1 MTSKYTTILL
11 RIFVAMLAVLNGCAP
26 SKTTSVEEVTL
37 PTVSDVKP
45 VDLTV
50 IPDDQGMTMEWK
62 RKGDGLISG
71 YNIYI
76 TDEQQVNDSARPF
89 NFEPYPGDT
98 NPDDG
103 VETFKAEGL
112 ENGKRYFVSVKVIRP
127 DRTLSPSS
135 NQASTICGPRGELV
149 IESRYSGEH
158 DGYALMDN
166 KYVRAFAKNNDLY
179 FYSSNGFDYLASPS
193 RLDGFNR
200 KSLFSKLSVNGDL
213 PEIRTAVS
221 KLKVN
226 PNSERAE
233 LKVGDW
239 ILIRTADNH
248 NGLLKVLGFEGE
260 GKGRKVKLEF
270 AFCPAEGEMVF

>member
-1 MTSKYTTILL
+1 MNSKLAILVL
-11 RIFVAMLAVLNGCAP
+11 GTFFIVLVALNGCAP
-26 SKTTSVEEVTL
+26 SKTTSVEEVTP

-45 VDLTV
+45 VDLSV
-50 IPDDQGMTMEWK
+50 IPGDQGMTVEWK

-76 TDEQQVNDSARPF
+76 SDDQQIGDSTKPF

-98 NPDDG
+98 NPEDG

-112 ENGKRYFVSVKVIRP
+112 ENGKRYFVSVRVIRP
-127 DRTLSPSS
+127 DRSLSRSS
-135 NQASTICGPRGELV
+135 NQASTICGPRGEIV

-158 DGYALMDN
+158 DGYALAEN
-166 KYVRAFAKNNDLY
+166 QYVRAFAKNNDLY

-200 KSLFSKLSVNGDL
+200 KSLFSNLSVKGSL
-213 PEIRTAVS
+213 SEIRTAVS

-233 LKVGDW
+233 LKIGDW

-260 GKGRKVKLEF
+260 GKARKVRLEF

>member
-1 MTSKYTTILL
+1 MTSKYITLLLSTFIVIL
-11 RIFVAMLAVLNGCAP
+11 AALNGCAP
-26 SKTTSVEEVTL
+26 SKTTLVEEVTP

-50 IPDDQGMTMEWK
+50 IPDDQGMTVEWK

-76 TDEQQVNDSARPF
+76 SDNQQISDSAKPF

-127 DRTLSPSS
+127 DRSLSPSS
-135 NQASTICGPRGELV
+135 NQASTICGPRGEIV

-158 DGYALMDN
+158 DGYAFAAN
-166 KYVRAFAKNNDLY
+166 QYVRAFAKSNDLY
-179 FYSSNGFDYLASPS
+179 FYSTNGFDYLASPS

-200 KSLFSKLSVNGDL
+200 RSLFSKLSVNGSL
-213 PEIRTAVS
+213 SEIRTAVS

-226 PNSERAE
+226 PDSERAE
-233 LKVGDW
+233 LKAGDW

-260 GKGRKVKLEF
+260 GKARAVRLEF

>member
-1 MTSKYTTILL
+1 MTSKYITLLLSTFIVIL
-11 RIFVAMLAVLNGCAP
+11 AALNGCAP
-26 SKTTSVEEVTL
+26 SKTTSVEEVTP

-50 IPDDQGMTMEWK
+50 IPDDQGMTVEWK

-76 TDEQQVNDSARPF
+76 TDEQQVGDSARPF

-103 VETFKAEGL
+103 IETFKAEGL

-127 DRTLSPSS
+127 DRSLSPSS
-135 NQASTICGPRGELV
+135 NQASTICGPRGEIV

-158 DGYALMDN
+158 DGYALAEN
-166 KYVRAFAKNNDLY
+166 QYVRAFAKSNDLY
-179 FYSSNGFDYLASPS
+179 FYSTNGFDYLASPS

-200 KSLFSKLSVNGDL
+200 KSLFSKLSVKGSL
-213 PEIRTAVS
+213 SEIRTAVS

-226 PNSERAE
+226 PDSERAE
-233 LKVGDW
+233 LKIGDW
-239 ILIRTADNH
+239 ILIRTADSH

-260 GKGRKVKLEF
+260 GKARKAILEF
-270 AFCPAEGEMVF
+270 AFCPAEGAMVF